1 MNRDVFYIS
10 DFFFD
15 QVLGGGELN
24 DSELLKILNNKGYQV
39 KKKNCHLVDVSL
51 LKENKSCLF
60 IVSNFINLSEE
71 CKNFFINNIDY
82 IIYEHDHKYLKRRN
96 PALFK
101 EFLAPKDEIIN
112 LDFYKSAKK
121 IFCQS
126 SFHKNIVFKNTN
138 LDNLESLSGNLWPIE
153 TLEFIRKLSKENKQ
167 DKCSIMN
174 STTPHKNTH
183 GSIRYANK
191 KNLDY
196 DLIQSNN
203 YYEFLTKLSKN
214 KSFVFLPK
222 TPETLSRVLVEA
234 RMLGCKVITN
244 DLVGASKEEWFG
256 LKGEQLIDFMKNK
269 REEIYNKIAGVIN
282 E

>member
-39 KKKNCHLVDVSL
+39 KKKNCHLVDISL
-51 LKENKSCLF
+51 LKENNDCLF
-60 IVSNFINLSEE
+60 IISNFINLSQE
-71 CKNFFINNIDY
+71 CKSFFIKNIDY

-101 EFLAPKDEIIN
+101 GFLAPKDEIVN

-126 SFHKNIVFKNTN
+126 SFHKSIVFKNTN

-153 TLEFIRKLSKENKQ
+153 TLEFIRKLSKEDKQ

-183 GSIRYANK
+183 GGIKYANK
-191 KNLDY
+191 KNLNY
-196 DLIQSNN
+196 ELIQSNN

-214 KSFVFLPK
+214 KAFVFLPK

-244 DLVGASKEEWFG
+244 DLVGASKEEWFS
-256 LKGEQLIDFMKNK
+256 LKGDQLIDFMKNK
-269 REEIYNKIAGVIN
+269 REEIYSKIAGVIN

>member
-1 MNRDVFYIS
+1 MNRKIYYLS
-10 DFFFD
+10 DFFSE

-24 DSELLKILNNKGYQV
+24 DLELLNILNYKGYQV
-39 KKKNCHLVDVSL
+39 RKSNCHLVDVNL

-71 CKNFFINNIDY
+71 CKNFFINNLDY
-82 IIYEHDHKYLKRRN
+82 VIYEHDHKYLKRRN

-101 EFLAPKDEIIN
+101 EFLAPKNEIVN
-112 LDFYKSAKK
+112 LEFYKSAKK

-126 SFHKNIVFKNTN
+126 SFHKSVVFKNTN
-138 LDNLESLSGNLWPIE
+138 LDNLESLSGNLWSIE
-153 TLEFIRKLSKENKQ
+153 TLEFIRKLSKEDKQ
-167 DKCSIMN
+167 NKCSIMN
-174 STTPHKNTH
+174 SKISHKNTN
-183 GSIRYANK
+183 GGIKYANE

-196 DLIQSNN
+196 ELIQSNN

-214 KSFVFLPK
+214 NHFVFLPK

-244 DLVGASKEEWFG
+244 DLVGASKEEWFS
-256 LKGEQLIDFMKNK
+256 LKGEQLIDFMKDK
-269 REEIYNKIAGVIN
+269 REEIYNKIVDIIN